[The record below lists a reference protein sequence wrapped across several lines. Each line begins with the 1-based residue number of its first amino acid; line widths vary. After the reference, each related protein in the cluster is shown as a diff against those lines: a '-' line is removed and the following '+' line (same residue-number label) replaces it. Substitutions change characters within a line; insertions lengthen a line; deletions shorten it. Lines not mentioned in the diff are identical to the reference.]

1 MHGTFRAM
9 SVASLLKRSWR
20 LLAGLALA
28 GIGIYWAVDMSDV
41 QGRADLPLGYAVR
54 MTCEDDPESHLW
66 SGGCARIAADIA
78 RTDAPTFGDLYWA
91 FVAVH
96 HTQIP
101 SPAITR
107 RFADAR
113 CEPGFEIAENL
124 KGTRA
129 ILSPKV
135 FTGVCSTA
143 HADAIRSEIDARDR
157 ALLTIERAGLSW
169 SALAAGALA
178 NLTEPLVIL
187 AAVTVGLALW
197 IL

>member
-1 MHGTFRAM
+1 MRGTYGAM

-28 GIGIYWAVDMSDV
+28 GIGIYVAIDVSDT

-78 RTDAPTFGDLYWA
+78 RTDEPSFGELYRA
-91 FVAVH
+91 FVTVH
-96 HTQIP
+96 HRHIP
-101 SPAITR
+101 YRATAR
-107 RFADAR
+107 HFADVP
-113 CEPGFEIAENL
+113 CEPGFELAENL

-129 ILSPKV
+129 ILSPEL
-135 FTGVCSTA
+135 FAGVCSSA
-143 HADAIRSEIDARDR
+143 HAEAIRAEIDARDR

-187 AAVTVGLALW
+187 AAVTVALSLW